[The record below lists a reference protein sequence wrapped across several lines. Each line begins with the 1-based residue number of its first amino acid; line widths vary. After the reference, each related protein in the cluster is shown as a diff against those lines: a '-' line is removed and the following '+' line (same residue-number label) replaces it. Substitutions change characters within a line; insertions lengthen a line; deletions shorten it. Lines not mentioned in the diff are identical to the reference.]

1 MIDEEV
7 FFEVKESLGLITLN
21 RPKALNAL
29 TLSMVRKIH
38 PKLKEWQND
47 SSIKYVLIKAQGEK
61 AFCAGGDI
69 RALHDWG
76 KNNEDE
82 AIGFYREE
90 YTLNQYIKRYPKP
103 YISLV
108 NGIVMGG
115 GVGLSVHGSHRIAGE
130 NYSFAMP
137 ETGIG
142 LFPDVGG
149 SFFLSRLKYEAG
161 TYLALTGSR
170 IKAADAIFLQT
181 ATNFVKSE
189 NFSSIIND
197 LSKGERDPGDI
208 INNYSSSPDEESEF
222 EMISDFSL
230 KNFKG
235 NTIEEIIDNLK
246 NNNSDLATKILSI
259 IGTKSP
265 TSLKVAL
272 RSLQLGRK
280 NSFEDCMKMEFRMV
294 NKVMNDHDFYEGVRA
309 LIIDKDNK
317 PSWSPKS
324 IEDVDDGFVDEFF
337 HSLSENEL
345 KFN

>member
-38 PKLKEWQND
+38 PKLKEWEND

-208 INNYSSSPDEESEF
+208 ITSYSSSPDEESEF

-324 IEDVDDGFVDEFF
+324 IEDVEDDFVDEFF
-337 HSLSENEL
+337 HSLNENEL

>member
-38 PKLKEWQND
+38 PKLKEWEND

-170 IKAADAIFLQT
+170 IKAADAIFLKT

-208 INNYSSSPDEESEF
+208 ITSYSSSPDEESEF

-246 NNNSDLATKILSI
+246 NNNSDLARKILSI